1 MLRFFTIRAIAT
13 CLVWARTRKDSL
25 YAETSAGKRLF
36 DAANSTAATTAR
48 YVRLYGSGVKG
59 TGTSK
64 ENHVVELQVFGSVKQ
79 NDPYD
84 LNGKNGLL
92 SLIARAETAQ
102 KNADSYESVEGLT
115 DPLQSAHDVI
125 DRINAGQDVTFG
137 EVQDAT
143 DSLKAALDALVVKAP
158 AKKVTVTF
166 DDGCGNTSTVEL
178 DEGGRV
184 AKPVNPMREGYDF
197 VGWYADK
204 DGEYA
209 FDFDAAVN
217 ADITLY
223 AKWIKKQ
230 TGGSGSGSENGS
242 GNGGASTDK
251 DTAGSQNKGDKKGA
265 KVDLPR
271 AGDDSLFFAG
281 LALCVGAAAIAAS
294 RLLKRRSER

>member
-1 MLRFFTIRAIAT
+1 MDG
-13 CLVWARTRKDSL
+13 LV
-25 YAETSAGKRLF
+25 
-36 DAANSTAATTAR
+36 
-48 YVRLYGSGVKG
+48 
-59 TGTSK
+59 
-64 ENHVVELQVFGSVKQ
+64 
-79 NDPYD
+79 
-84 LNGKNGLL
+84 
-92 SLIARAETAQ
+92 
-102 KNADSYESVEGLT
+102 

-143 DSLKAALDALVVKAP
+143 DSLKAALDALVAKAP
-158 AKKVTVTF
+158 VKKVTVTF

-184 AKPVNPMREGYDF
+184 AKPVNPTLEGYDF

-204 DGEYA
+204 DGEHA

-217 ADITLY
+217 TDTTLY

-230 TGGSGSGSENGS
+230 TGGSGSGAGSENGS

-251 DTAGSQNKGDKKGA
+251 DTTGSQNKGDKKGA
-265 KVDLPR
+265 KADLPR
-271 AGDDSLFFAG
+271 AGDDSLFSAG
-281 LALCVGAAAIAAS
+281 LALCLGAAAIAAS